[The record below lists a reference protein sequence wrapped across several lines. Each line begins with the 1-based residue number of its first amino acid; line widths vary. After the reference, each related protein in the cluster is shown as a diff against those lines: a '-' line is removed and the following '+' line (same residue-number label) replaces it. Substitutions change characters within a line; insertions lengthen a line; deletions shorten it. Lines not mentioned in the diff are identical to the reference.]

1 MTVSV
6 VIITKNEAEI
16 IGRCVAAAQKI
27 SDDVIVIDNGSTDG
41 TTLIALAA
49 GCRVYHENWDGYGA
63 NKNKGLTLARHDW
76 VLSLDADEIP
86 DDLLIASIKNL
97 KIENINTVYDIN
109 FRAYYGNKPVRFGNW
124 GRDHHIRLFNRIHTH
139 WTGAIVH
146 ETLNKPAGTIVKKL
160 AGHIHHYSV
169 KSAGQ
174 YRAKIS
180 KYARLN
186 ARKYHIEGKKS
197 SLIKL
202 YIAPLFHFVKG
213 YIFLLGILDGKRGWM
228 VARLVAEQT
237 WLKYHFL
244 SKQAGYTNEKHY
256 AKENLSVEY

>member
-6 VIITKNEAEI
+6 VIITKDEADT
-16 IGRCVAAAQKI
+16 IGRCVAAAKKI

-49 GCRVYHENWDGYGA
+49 GCRVYYEHWDGYGA
-63 NKNKGLTLARHDW
+63 NKNKGIVLARHDW

-86 DDLLIASIKNL
+86 DDLLIASIKHL
-97 KIENINTVYDIN
+97 KIANINTVYDIN
-109 FRAYYGNKPVRFGNW
+109 FRAYYDQKPVRFGSW

-139 WTGAIVH
+139 WTGALVH
-146 ETLNKPAGTIVKKL
+146 ETLNKPVGTIVQKL
-160 AGHIHHYSV
+160 DGHIHHYSV

-174 YRAKIS
+174 YKAKIVQ
-180 KYARLN
+180 YARLN
-186 ARKYHIEGKKS
+186 ARKYLNEGKKPT
-197 SLIKL
+197 LIKL
-202 YIAPLFHFVKG
+202 YIAPVFHFVKG

-228 VARLVAEQT
+228 VAKLMAEHT

-244 SKQAGYTNEKHY
+244 SQQTGYTNEKQFT
-256 AKENLSVEY
+256 KESLSVEY